1 MHPDKRVG
9 LSLGILLIGVTAAF
23 FFRNDVPVD
32 QAQALELTDP
42 ESLDEQI
49 RRKAQT
55 PYLPERPA
63 VTGALE
69 TPLMRDALV
78 TDVMPQSPGVAEP
91 VPGTTIPDPI
101 RPVGEAQAGRI
112 APIPHPSGNPDA
124 IDQAL
129 AQADARRQ
137 ENSESTRTRTIFVI
151 HVVMPKDTLSGLA
164 QKYLGS
170 FRRYREI
177 FEANRDQLDSPDD
190 IREGMKLRIPS
201 AKTSV
206 TTQRDPA
213 EPVTTAERPVAVPG
227 PVGKSPSDDAEPPR
241 PSFVRPSGNQRLPGR
256 RTSQKSDRSLSQK
269 PPPGLPVVDSFD
281 PDKSRARIASRPLE
295 VSGRDSSQAPAAE
308 TRSD

>member
-32 QAQALELTDP
+32 QVQALELTDP

-55 PYLPERPA
+55 PYLPDRPEA
-63 VTGALE
+63 TVQTEA
-69 TPLMRDALV
+69 PVVRDALV
-78 TDVMPQSPGVAEP
+78 ADVMPQPSGMADS
-91 VPGTTIPDPI
+91 VPGSTIPDPI
-101 RPVGEAQAGRI
+101 RPRSEAPAGRI
-112 APIPHPSGNPDA
+112 APIPHPSGDPDG

-129 AQADARRQ
+129 AQADARRKQ
-137 ENSESTRTRTIFVI
+137 NSESSETRTAPVI

-177 FEANRDQLDSPDD
+177 FETNRDQLDSPDD
-190 IREGMKLRIPS
+190 IREGMKLRIPTGKS
-201 AKTSV
+201 PV
-206 TTQRDPA
+206 TTQRDAA
-213 EPVTTAERPVAVPG
+213 ESVTTAERPVETPEPARDSSSEDV
-227 PVGKSPSDDAEPPR
+227 EPPR
-241 PSFVRPSGNQRLPGR
+241 PTFVRPPGNRRLPGR
-256 RTSQKSDRSLSQK
+256 RTSQKSDRSLSQE

-281 PDKSRARIASRPLE
+281 PDKSRARIASRPPE
-295 VSGRDSSQAPAAE
+295 VTGRDSSKTADEE
-308 TRSD
+308 TE

>member
-49 RRKAQT
+49 RRKPQT
-55 PYLPERPA
+55 PYLPDRPE
-63 VTGALE
+63 VTVQAE
-69 TPLMRDALV
+69 TPVLRDVLV
-78 TDVMPQSPGVAEP
+78 TDVMSNPPGLTES
-91 VPGTTIPDPI
+91 VPGIAIPDPI
-101 RPVGEAQAGRI
+101 RPPSEAPAGRI
-112 APIPHPSGNPDA
+112 APIPHPSDGPDE

-129 AQADARRQ
+129 AQAEARRQ
-137 ENSESTRTRTIFVI
+137 ENSQSTETRTAPVI

-190 IREGMKLRIPS
+190 IREGMKLRIPTGKS
-201 AKTSV
+201 PVTS
-206 TTQRDPA
+206 QRDAA
-213 EPVTTAERPVAVPG
+213 ESVTTAERPVETPEPARDSSSEDVE
-227 PVGKSPSDDAEPPR
+227 PSKPT
-241 PSFVRPSGNQRLPGR
+241 FVRPPGNPRLPGR
-256 RTSQKSDRSLSQK
+256 RTSQESDRSLSQE

-281 PDKSRARIASRPLE
+281 PDESRARIASRPPE
-295 VSGRDSSQAPAAE
+295 VSGRDNSE
-308 TRSD
+308 TSVEETE

>member
-1 MHPDKRVG
+1 MHPDKKVG

-32 QAQALELTDP
+32 HVQALELTDP

-55 PYLPERPA
+55 PYLPDRPEA
-63 VTGALE
+63 TGPSE
-69 TPLMRDALV
+69 TPVVRDALV
-78 TDVMPQSPGVAEP
+78 TDVMPQSPMLTESI
-91 VPGTTIPDPI
+91 PGSAIPDPI
-101 RPVGEAQAGRI
+101 RPHGETPAGRI
-112 APIPHPSGNPDA
+112 APIPHPSVNSDE

-129 AQADARRQ
+129 TQAEARRQ
-137 ENSESTRTRTIFVI
+137 ENSESGKSRSGPVI

-190 IREGMKLRIPS
+190 IREGMKLRIPTG
-201 AKTSV
+201 KTPV

-213 EPVTTAERPVAVPG
+213 EPVTTAERPVAVPE
-227 PVGKSPSDDAEPPR
+227 PASETPSDDAEPPR

-256 RTSQKSDRSLSQK
+256 RTSQKSDRSLSQE

-281 PDKSRARIASRPLE
+281 PDKYRARIASRPPE
-295 VSGRDSSQAPAAE
+295 VSGRDSSETPAAE
-308 TRSD
+308 TKSD